1 VNQVVTGPFR
11 LSAGSAKFPFRCLTA
26 ALVLYA
32 IATAHAQ
39 ILGTPSTPQ
48 TAPQGQAA
56 QVITVQV
63 PADEQRS
70 NNGPNWNRTNG
81 TQSRD
86 GQNPDA
92 EERYRRQNTVNIDP
106 PTEFQ
111 MLVAQ
116 TVGATMPIFGS
127 DLFSNAPSTF
137 APVASGQVTPDYVI
151 GAGDE
156 ILISATGQLNEQG
169 TFTVDR
175 AGHISIPEVGTLTV
189 SGLKFSELQPF
200 LRQQIGRVYRN
211 FNLSV
216 TLGQLRSIQVYILGE
231 TRRPGSY
238 TVSSLSTLV
247 NALFV
252 SGGIRPQGSLRHIEL
267 RRGGN
272 TVTTVDLYDLLLHG
286 DKTKDAPLQ
295 PGDIIFV
302 PTVGPQVAVVGSV
315 TNPAI
320 YELNGETTLGQLL
333 QLASGL
339 TSTATGT
346 GARIESVYD
355 HVQRTIVDVNLASSG
370 DRMLHAGDIVTVAA
384 ISDRY
389 KDAVTLRGNVAN
401 PGRYLWHVGMHLSD
415 LIPDRE
421 SLITRNYYRQ
431 RNLLGQAAPPF
442 PTQSGPL
449 PQGQYNAG
457 QQQQFNSGQ
466 QGQYSSNLIQQG
478 NGAIQQQPN
487 PGHIAV
493 STTPSAGVAGSA
505 NEAPT
510 PTATNTSNANG
521 GGTTV
526 GDALTQGNGTF
537 AATNDVVLSAPDVD
551 LAYAVIERLDPVSL
565 TTSLIPFNLQAVIA
579 DHGDTTQNLA
589 LEAGDVVT
597 IFSKADIRV
606 PQSQQTRFVRLEGEF
621 VSAGV
626 YSVKPGET
634 LRQLIARSGGL
645 TPDAYLYASE
655 FTRQSTRRVEQQR
668 LREYADSLDT
678 QINTQ
683 MSSQI
688 AGATDPSS
696 AAQTANASAQSAR
709 AAVARIRTMQATG
722 RIVLKL
728 SPTAS
733 GLDAVP
739 DLSLEDGDRFIVP
752 RQPTSVAVAG
762 QVYNASSFLFA
773 PGLQV
778 RNYVRDAGGPDRN
791 ADSKRLY
798 VIRADGSVVSKQYD
812 DVLKAQILPGDTVV
826 VPPQLTHRN
835 ILRDIV
841 TIATAIGAIAG
852 PFALI
857 AALR

>member
-1 VNQVVTGPFR
+1 MSEVVAGHFFR
-11 LSAGSAKFPFRCLTA
+11 SGRSAKSLVRGIAA
-26 ALVLYA
+26 ALVCLVAGTVQAQMPA
-32 IATAHAQ
+32 IT
-39 ILGTPSTPQ
+39 S
-48 TAPQGQAA
+48 APPAASQGQAP

-63 PADEQRS
+63 PGDPQRS
-70 NNGPNWNRTNG
+70 NNNGPDWQRTNG
-81 TQSRD
+81 SQNRN

-92 EERYRRQNTVNIDP
+92 EERDRRESTTIVDT

-111 MLVAQ
+111 TLVMQ
-116 TVGATMPIFGS
+116 TVGTSLPIFGAN
-127 DLFSNAPSTF
+127 LFTNAPSTF
-137 APVASGQVTPDYVI
+137 APIGTGQVTPDYVI
-151 GAGDE
+151 GPGDE
-156 ILISATGQLNEQG
+156 VLISATGQLNQQG
-169 TFTVDR
+169 SFIVDR
-175 AGHISIPEVGTLTV
+175 AGSISIPEVGTVTV
-189 SGLKFSELQPF
+189 GGLRFSDLKPF

-211 FNLSV
+211 FDLSV
-216 TLGQLRSIQVYILGE
+216 TLGQLRSIQIYILGE

-238 TVSSLSTLV
+238 TVSSLSTLL

-252 SGGIRPQGSLRHIEL
+252 SGGIRPQGSMRHIEL
-267 RRGGN
+267 RRAGR

-315 TNPAI
+315 TNPSI

-355 HVQRTIVDVNLASSG
+355 HVQRSIVDVNLTNSG
-370 DRMLHAGDIVTVAA
+370 NLVLHAGDIVTVAA

-401 PGRYLWHVGMHLSD
+401 PGRYVWHAGMHLSD
-415 LIPDRE
+415 LIPNRE

-431 RNLLGQAAPPF
+431 RNLLGQVAPTF
-442 PTQSGPL
+442 QTQFGTGPQ
-449 PQGQYNAG
+449 PGPG
-457 QQQQFNSGQ
+457 QQQLQQYGQGQ
-466 QGQYSSNLIQQG
+466 QQYAPYGTQQAG
-478 NGAIQQQPN
+478 T
-487 PGHIAV
+487 GHIAV
-493 STTPSAGVAGSA
+493 STTPASGSGGSA
-505 NEAPT
+505 TEAPT
-510 PTATNTSNANG
+510 PTSMDTANSNG

-537 AATNDVVLSAPDVD
+537 TATNDVVLSAPDVD
-551 LAYAVIERLDPVSL
+551 LAYAVIERLDAVSL
-565 TTSLIPFNLQAVIA
+565 TTSLIPFNLAAVL
-579 DHGDTTQNLA
+579 DGNVSQNLA

-621 VSAGV
+621 VAAGV

-645 TPDAYLYASE
+645 TSDAYLFASE

-668 LREYADSLDT
+668 LREYADALDT
-678 QINTQ
+678 QISTQ
-683 MSSQI
+683 VSAQI
-688 AGATDPSS
+688 AGATDPSN
-696 AAQTANASAQSAR
+696 AAQVANASAQSAR
-709 AAVARIRTMQATG
+709 AAVARVRTMQATG

-728 SPTAS
+728 LPDAN
-733 GLDAVP
+733 GIEAVP
-739 DLSLEDGDRFIVP
+739 DLPLEDGDRFIVP

-762 QVYNASSFLFA
+762 QVYNASSFLFQ

-791 ADSKRLY
+791 ADAKRLY
-798 VIRADGSVVSKQYD
+798 VIRADGSVVSKQYN
-812 DVLKAQILPGDTVV
+812 DVLKAPVLPGDTIV

-835 ILRDIV
+835 LLRDTV
-841 TIATAIGAIAG
+841 TIATALSSLAV
-852 PFALI
+852 PLSLI
-857 AALR
+857 ALVQ

>member
-1 VNQVVTGPFR
+1 VSQVVTGHSR
-11 LSAGSAKFPFRCLTA
+11 QSGGSAKF
-26 ALVLYA
+26 LVRG
-32 IATAHAQ
+32 IATAIVCSAVATGQAQ
-39 ILGTPSTPQ
+39 IPGMPS
-48 TAPQGQAA
+48 APAASGQGQSP

-63 PADEQRS
+63 PADQQRS
-70 NNGPNWNRTNG
+70 GNNPEWNRTTGAQN
-81 TQSRD
+81 RN
-86 GQNPDA
+86 GQNPDTQ
-92 EERYRRQNTVNIDP
+92 ERDRREGTTAVDT

-116 TVGATMPIFGS
+116 TTGTGMPIFGAN
-127 DLFSNAPSTF
+127 LFSNAPSTF
-137 APVASGQVTPDYVI
+137 APLASGQVTPDYVI
-151 GAGDE
+151 GPGDE
-156 ILISATGQLNEQG
+156 VLIAATGQLNEQG
-169 TFTVDR
+169 SFVVDR
-175 AGHISIPEVGTLTV
+175 AGHISIPDVGTLTV
-189 SGLKFSELQPF
+189 AGLKFNDLQPF

-252 SGGIRPQGSLRHIEL
+252 SGGIRPQGSLRRIEL
-267 RRGGN
+267 RRGGR
-272 TVTTVDLYDLLLHG
+272 TITTIDLYDLLLHG
-286 DKTKDAPLQ
+286 DKSKDVALQ

-302 PTVGPQVAVVGSV
+302 PTVGSQVAVVGSV
-315 TNPAI
+315 INPAI

-355 HVQRTIVDVNLASSG
+355 HVQRTIVDVDLATSN
-370 DRMLHAGDIVTVAA
+370 DRLLHAGDIITVAA

-401 PGRYLWHVGMHLSD
+401 PGRYLWHAGMHLAD
-415 LIPDRE
+415 LIPNRE

-431 RNLLGQAAPPF
+431 RNLLGQTTPAF
-442 PTQSGPL
+442 QNQFGPL
-449 PQGQYNAG
+449 PQ
-457 QQQQFNSGQ
+457 
-466 QGQYSSNLIQQG
+466 QGQYTTGQQPVQPGENGIPQGQG
-478 NGAIQQQPN
+478 NGFPQQANSQPSA
-487 PGHIAV
+487 GHIPV
-493 STTPSAGVAGSA
+493 STTPSAGAGASA

-565 TTSLIPFNLQAVIA
+565 TTSLIPFNLGAVL
-579 DHGDTTQNLA
+579 GDRGDNTQNLT

-606 PQSQQTRFVRLEGEF
+606 PQSQQTRYVRLEGEF
-621 VSAGV
+621 VGAGV
-626 YSVKPGET
+626 YSVRPGET

-645 TPDAYLYASE
+645 TPEAYLYASE

-683 MSSQI
+683 MSAQI
-688 AGATDPSS
+688 AGATDPGN
-696 AAQTANASAQSAR
+696 AAQAANASAQGAR

-728 SPTAS
+728 LPTAS

-762 QVYNASSFLFA
+762 QVYNASSFLFT

-798 VIRADGSVVSKQYD
+798 VIRADGSVVSKQYA
-812 DVLKAQILPGDTVV
+812 DVLKAPILPGDTVV

-835 ILRDIV
+835 LLRDVV
-841 TIATAIGAIAG
+841 TIATAVGTVAG
-852 PFALI
+852 PLALI